1 MISLIPGAWSGL
13 KAAMSTPVS
22 HSASSDYL
30 DDAYEMG
37 ADGYIDRSEV
47 DEYWEN
53 HSPFLLDRIDSYNSS
68 SSDYTSLDS
77 YQDAKNNE
85 QFWKTLSNEYLAGLP
100 VSQGMDSNL
109 NRIYNSAEAEKA
121 RKFSADEA
129 RKSRLWSEDMSSTA
143 YQRSVADLKAAGL
156 NPILAATNGGAT
168 SFSGASAS
176 TVQASNN
183 SVGGDTL
190 GDFIAILGNLTSVL
204 KMFTKSSASKK

>member
-1 MISLIPGAWSGL
+1 MISLIPGVWSGL
-13 KAAMSTPVS
+13 NAAMSTPFFN
-22 HSASSDYL
+22 SDSLNY
-30 DDAYEMG
+30 AYDMA
-37 ADGYIDRSEV
+37 ADGNIDRSEV
-47 DEYWEN
+47 EDYREN
-53 HSPFLLDRIDSYNSS
+53 HSPILIDRIGSDNSS

-190 GDFIAILGNLTSVL
+190 GDFIAILGNLTSFL

>member
-1 MISLIPGAWSGL
+1 MISLIPGAWSGFRAAWSDL
-13 KAAMSTPVS
+13 KNAMLTPVS
-22 HSASSDYL
+22 DSAFK
-30 DDAYEMG
+30 EF
-37 ADGYIDRSEV
+37 ADGII
-47 DEYWEN
+47 N
-53 HSPFLLDRIDSYNSS
+53 ITNPS

-190 GDFIAILGNLTSVL
+190 GDFIAILGNLSSVL